1 VVVNPAFCRMCFVN
15 EARRDSPFIKTKYY
29 YDNMKKI
36 LGKGVCSEVVVLAW
50 PRLSAAV
57 G

>member
-1 VVVNPAFCRMCFVN
+1 MCFVN